1 MRVRGPAGGRGS
13 RRWTRRQRRY
23 LGGSASGSAAGSTAR
38 PAAGPARRRRTL
50 EERRRRRSNA
60 FDLLA
65 VVAALALVGFG
76 LANLYLI
83 GEPQLAVRQGLIAV
97 GGVVALWAFWRVRA
111 RYLGVLGWT
120 AYGAA
125 VVLLVG
131 VLAFGLS
138 AKGATRWI
146 AIGSFTFQPS
156 ELAKLG
162 LLLVLAA
169 VLGSNRPAWQ
179 RFTLAVERVLQTT

>member
-1 MRVRGPAGGRGS
+1 MPIGAAGRPPKDRRRGP
-13 RRWTRRQRRY
+13 RWTRQQRRN
-23 LGGSASGSAAGSTAR
+23 L
-38 PAAGPARRRRTL
+38 
-50 EERRRRRSNA
+50 RSSA

-83 GEPQLAVRQGLIAV
+83 GEPQLAARQALIAA
-97 GGVVALWAFWRVRA
+97 GGVLVLAAFWRVRV
-111 RYLGVLGWT
+111 RYLGVLGWV

-125 VVLLVG
+125 VLLLVG
-131 VLAFGLS
+131 VLGFGLS
-138 AKGATRWI
+138 ANGATRWI

-169 VLGSNRPAWQ
+169 VLGSSRPAWQ
-179 RFTLAVERVLQTT
+179 RFGLAV